1 MPVVRFCG
9 AAATSAD
16 GDRAKSMTVDLNSKG
31 GLSTIVKCG
40 ELVGRIN
47 KIAHAQGRQA
57 VYTEGRSHTKV
68 VLGDLQTT
76 IPRHGEVNENTARGI
91 LIPGRRTVK
100 VTARATRSGDWWSVE
115 VPEIPGL
122 FTQARRLDQIPGMVR
137 DAAQMLGHS
146 DVDVTVV
153 ADLPEA
159 QMAAVQEAK
168 RRRQE
173 LRDVEAAAAK
183 ANRQAVAAL
192 RGSGLTVRDAA
203 AVLGVSPQRISALD
217 QPA

>member
-1 MPVVRFCG
+1 MG
-9 AAATSAD
+9 AACAGTDSVGLVSAPT
-16 GDRAKSMTVDLNSKG
+16 K
-31 GLSTIVKCG
+31 
-40 ELVGRIN
+40 
-47 KIAHAQGRQA
+47 
-57 VYTEGRSHTKV
+57 TKV
-68 VLGDLQTT
+68 VLDESK
-76 IPRHGEVNENTARGI
+76 IPTHWYNI
-91 LIPGRRTVK
+91 
-100 VTARATRSGDWWSVE
+100 
-115 VPEIPGL
+115 
-122 FTQARRLDQIPGMVR
+122 
-137 DAAQMLGHS
+137 
-146 DVDVTVV
+146 V